1 MTTTALTD
9 FTKRLDQTAEDTE
22 ALLGRLLSDALLPD
36 EIARPKRLMDA
47 MRYSSLNGGKRLRP
61 FLVVESSAV
70 FGVPRQAALLAGA
83 ALECIHCYSL
93 VHDDLPAMDN
103 SDLRRGRPT
112 LHKKTDDATAILAGD
127 GLLTLAFDI
136 ITRDEIHK
144 DPTVRL
150 LLTRA
155 LARASGIGGMVG
167 GQMLDLA
174 GEGRFG
180 DREPVDVA
188 RLQQMKTGALLRF
201 GCIAGAILGQSS
213 PKEYQALDD
222 YGRALGEAFQIAD
235 DLLDV
240 EGDAAALG
248 KKTGQDAALGKTT
261 FVTQL
266 GIDGAKQRV
275 RDLLGT
281 APIPR
286 SRSSAPRA
294 TCCAPPRDLSPNARI
309 ERRRWRTRKP
319 TTAVLSASGKCPS
332 RSAWSM
338 RGRAPSSRWRSGSR
352 RSSCCRASLRLV
364 TRLLI
369 AWDIFVALYLLLVY
383 TMMFRSGLRAYPAQR
398 GAAGRRPLSDPG
410 GDRARRVRQHR
421 RDRVRTRRHPSQR
434 AGADAGDRAPSRCPG
449 PRCTPPSRCITPMI
463 ITAAPNPAACSFRA
477 ATRMTTPTIG
487 ILCISRS

>member
-1 MTTTALTD
+1 MIATAAPD
-9 FTKRLDQTAEDTE
+9 FATRLDRTAEETE
-22 ALLGRLLSDALLPD
+22 ALLAKLLGDATPPD
-36 EIARPKRLMDA
+36 EIVRPKRLMDA
-47 MRYSSLNGGKRLRP
+47 MRYSSLGGGKRLRP

-70 FGVPRQAALLAGA
+70 FGVPREAALLAGA

-93 VHDDLPAMDN
+93 IHDDLPAMDN

-136 ITRDEIHK
+136 ITRDQIHK
-144 DPTVRL
+144 DPGVRL

-213 PKEYQALDD
+213 ATEYRALDD

-240 EGDAAALG
+240 EGDTVALG
-248 KKTGQDAALGKTT
+248 KQTGQDAALGKTT

-275 RDLLGT
+275 RDLL
-281 APIPR
+281 AR
-286 SRSSAPRA
+286 ADSALAIFGAKGHVLRA
-294 TCCAPPRDLSPNARI
+294 AAR
-309 ERRRWRTRKP
+309 
-319 TTAVLSASGKCPS
+319 
-332 RSAWSM
+332 
-338 RGRAPSSRWRSGSR
+338 
-352 RSSCCRASLRLV
+352 
-364 TRLLI
+364 
-369 AWDIFVALYLLLVY
+369 FVAE
-383 TMMFRSGLRAYPAQR
+383 RK
-398 GAAGRRPLSDPG
+398 
-410 GDRARRVRQHR
+410 
-421 RDRVRTRRHPSQR
+421 
-434 AGADAGDRAPSRCPG
+434 
-449 PRCTPPSRCITPMI
+449 
-463 ITAAPNPAACSFRA
+463 N
-477 ATRMTTPTIG
+477 
-487 ILCISRS
+487 

>member
-1 MTTTALTD
+1 MTSVAAHSD
-9 FTKRLDQTAEDTE
+9 FARRLDQTAEDTE
-22 ALLGRLLSDALLPD
+22 ALLSKLLSETILPD

-47 MRYSSLNGGKRLRP
+47 MRYSTLGGGKRLRP

-70 FGVPRQAALLAGA
+70 FDVPREAALMAGA

-93 VHDDLPAMDN
+93 IHDDLPAMDN

-136 ITRDEIHK
+136 ITHDEIHK
-144 DPTVRL
+144 DPMVRL

-180 DREPVDVA
+180 DREVVDVA

-201 GCIAGAILGQSS
+201 GCIAGAILGQAS
-213 PKEYQALDD
+213 ERQYQALDD

-248 KKTGQDAALGKTT
+248 KQTGQDAALGKTT

-266 GIDGAKQRV
+266 GTEGAKKRI
-275 RDLLGT
+275 RDLL
-281 APIPR
+281 
-286 SRSSAPRA
+286 SRADAALSIFGAKGEVLRA
-294 TCCAPPRDLSPNARI
+294 AAH
-309 ERRRWRTRKP
+309 
-319 TTAVLSASGKCPS
+319 
-332 RSAWSM
+332 
-338 RGRAPSSRWRSGSR
+338 
-352 RSSCCRASLRLV
+352 
-364 TRLLI
+364 
-369 AWDIFVALYLLLVY
+369 FVAE
-383 TMMFRSGLRAYPAQR
+383 RK
-398 GAAGRRPLSDPG
+398 
-410 GDRARRVRQHR
+410 
-421 RDRVRTRRHPSQR
+421 
-434 AGADAGDRAPSRCPG
+434 
-449 PRCTPPSRCITPMI
+449 
-463 ITAAPNPAACSFRA
+463 N
-477 ATRMTTPTIG
+477 
-487 ILCISRS
+487 